1 MSQVVRYRQYWMATL
16 KDRNYCEFCCDL
28 AVSAEYT
35 TTENAVV
42 QNLRWLCGA
51 HLSDTEIE

>member
-1 MSQVVRYRQYWMATL
+1 MSQVILYRQYWLATL
-16 KDRNYCEFCCDL
+16 KDRHCCQFCGEL

-51 HLSDTEIE
+51 HLSDTEND